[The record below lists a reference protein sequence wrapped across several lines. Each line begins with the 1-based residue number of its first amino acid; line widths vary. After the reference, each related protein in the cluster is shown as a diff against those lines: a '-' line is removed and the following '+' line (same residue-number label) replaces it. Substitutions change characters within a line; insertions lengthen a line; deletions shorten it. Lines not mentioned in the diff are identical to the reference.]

1 VTELAR
7 SSKQH
12 RTVDAI
18 VVGAGHNG
26 LVAANVLA
34 DAGWDVLVLEAEPE
48 PGGAVRT
55 TEFVRGFASDM
66 FSSCYPM
73 AALSP
78 VINGLGLTEH
88 GLRWRHAP
96 AALAHVLPDDRV
108 AVISPDVDTTATSL
122 AESSPEDADAW
133 HAEFDLWTRVRDDL
147 AAALFT
153 PFPPVRPGLRLLRTL
168 GPADA
173 LRFARQATQSA
184 VAFGEQRFTG
194 DGARMLFAGNTL
206 HTDLSLTDAG
216 GAFVGWL
223 LTMAAQ
229 DVGYPVPEGGAGQL
243 IKALVARLGDR
254 GRIECGRRVRRV
266 LTARGSAVGVGTEDG
281 ELIRARH
288 AVLATV
294 PAPTL
299 YLDLVGADLLPTRLV
314 RDLRGFRWDHATV
327 KVDWA
332 LAGPIPWRNPAAAA
346 ACTVHLGAD
355 PHAYCAD
362 LAAGRPPARP
372 FLILGQMTTADP
384 TRSPEGTEAAWAYTH
399 VPHGHVW
406 TPGGLDRFVELME
419 ATVERHAP
427 GFTSL
432 IIGRRHADLPGG
444 AVNGGS
450 SALAQQLV
458 LRPTPGL
465 GRADT
470 PIDRLFLAGASAHPG
485 GAVHGA
491 PGANAARAAL
501 RRAGL
506 LGGAYGVLVRRVSG
520 VTGWA
525 NPKA

>member
-1 VTELAR
+1 L
-7 SSKQH
+7 
-12 RTVDAI
+12 TVDA
-18 VVGAGHNG
+18 VVIGAGHNG

-34 DAGWDVLVLEAEPE
+34 DAGWEVLVLEAEPE

-55 TEFVRGFASDM
+55 AEFVPGFASDR

-73 AALSP
+73 ALLSP
-78 VINGLGLTEH
+78 VIAGLGLTGH

-108 AVISPDVDTTATSL
+108 AVISPDVDTTARAL
-122 AESSPEDADAW
+122 AEFAPGDAAAW
-133 HAEFDLWTRVRDDL
+133 HAEFALWTRVRDDL

-153 PFPPVRPGLRLLRTL
+153 PFPPIRASLRLLRTL
-168 GPADA
+168 GPADS
-173 LRFARQATQSA
+173 LRLARQATQSA
-184 VAFGEQRFTG
+184 VAFGEERFAG
-194 DGARMLFAGNTL
+194 DGARLLFAGNTL
-206 HTDLSLTDAG
+206 HTDLGLTDAG
-216 GAFVGWL
+216 GAFIGWL

-229 DVGYPVPEGGAGQL
+229 DVGYPVPEGGADRL
-243 IKALVARLGDR
+243 TKALVARLGDR
-254 GRIECGRRVRRV
+254 ARVECGRRVTRI
-266 LTARGSAVGVGTEDG
+266 LTAAGRAVGVATDDG
-281 ELIRARH
+281 DRIRARH

-299 YLDLVGADLLPTRLV
+299 YLDLVGADRLPARLV

-332 LAGPIPWRNPAAAA
+332 LAGPIPWRNPAAAT

-355 PHAYCAD
+355 PHAYGAD

-372 FLILGQMTTADP
+372 FLVLGQMSTADP

-406 TPGGLDRFVELME
+406 APGQLDRFVESIE
-419 ATVERHAP
+419 RAVEQHAP
-427 GFTSL
+427 GFTGR

-444 AVNGGS
+444 AVNGGTA
-450 SALAQQLV
+450 ALAQQLF

-501 RRAGL
+501 TRAGVF
-506 LGGAYGVLVRRVSG
+506 GGAYRAVVRRAFASSPG
-520 VTGWA
+520 GQTR
-525 NPKA
+525 